1 MEAIILAGGLG
12 TRMREETE
20 FRPKPMVEIGGRPV
34 LWHIMKHLSTHGV
47 RDFIIAV
54 GYKGNMIRE
63 YFLNY
68 ETQSSDFSLTLGDK
82 SSLVIHGSHDESD
95 WRVTVVETGPDSPTG
110 ERVRQAAKYLRGEH
124 VLVTYGD
131 TLANVDVSQLVTQHR
146 ETGVAVTVTAVQPNS
161 RFGVLDIS
169 EQDQVRSFDEKPQLE
184 GWINIGYMV
193 LDSDFARAVP
203 PGSVLEQEPLG
214 SAASSGAMSA
224 YRHTGYWQP
233 MDTYREYEALN
244 QLWRMG
250 EAPWKTWQ

>member
-68 ETQSSDFSLTLGDK
+68 EMQSSDFSLTLGDK

-110 ERVRQAAKYLRGEH
+110 ERVRQAAQYVRGTQ

-131 TLANVDVSQLVTQHR
+131 TLANVDVSELAAQHQ
-146 ETGVAVTVTAVQPNS
+146 ESGVAVTVTAVQPNS

-169 EQDQVRSFDEKPQLE
+169 ERDEVLSFDEKPQLE

-193 LDSDFARAVP
+193 LESGFARALP
-203 PGSVLEQEPLG
+203 AGSVLEQEPLG
-214 SAASSGAMSA
+214 SAASSGIMGA

-233 MDTYREYEALN
+233 MDTFREYEVLN
-244 QLWRMG
+244 QLWKSG
-250 EAPWKTWQ
+250 HAPWKTW